1 MAIRTSPALLTKLA
15 KEAIEIF
22 GGKSGRALGTA
33 WLTMC
38 VSEVEDSPVLSNK
51 IPVVVVLS
59 ADGVNDLS
67 VFSFNGA
74 HIMYAEA
81 TFVACLCIEF
91 TNGHRLRCGDRGRDT
106 FAVVPRAEAYL
117 WDEWEAGHGGPPPR
131 PSVFSKEYIDNPPG
145 YL

>member
-1 MAIRTSPALLTKLA
+1 MAIRMAPALLTKSA
-15 KEAIEIF
+15 KEAIDIF
-22 GGKSGRALGTA
+22 GGKACRVLGIA
-33 WLTMC
+33 WLTMH
-38 VSEVEDSPVLSNK
+38 VSKVEDSPVLSNK

-59 ADGVNDLS
+59 ANVSNELD

-81 TFVACLCIEF
+81 TFLACLCIEF
-91 TNGHRLRCGDRGRDT
+91 ANGHRLRCGLRGRDT
-106 FAVVPRAEAYL
+106 FAVVPGAEVYL

-131 PSVFSKEYIDNPPG
+131 PSIFSKEYIDNPPG